1 MNPFVP
7 QPSSPTPCS
16 WPDTLPVRRRRCGRL
31 ALTLVATL
39 LLAGC
44 EGHPAPAPAQKP
56 SSTPASPTGKPPPLP
71 TGPSAAAIPAGQEPP
86 ATPDPRVSASRID
99 DAEALLLLKRRQC
112 SGCHQR
118 DRKVVGPS
126 WRQIGEVLAEQPD
139 APARLRH
146 SIRNGSQRNWGPLSM
161 PAQPQLTDA
170 ELDMLIPW
178 ILQTPP

>member
-1 MNPFVP
+1 M
-7 QPSSPTPCS
+7 
-16 WPDTLPVRRRRCGRL
+16 
-31 ALTLVATL
+31 
-39 LLAGC
+39 
-44 EGHPAPAPAQKP
+44 
-56 SSTPASPTGKPPPLP
+56 
-71 TGPSAAAIPAGQEPP
+71 
-86 ATPDPRVSASRID
+86 SASRID